1 MFAQFQMIYWAHE
14 HWTVSIARIMR
25 TTHWRRARG
34 QTIAFVKRH
43 TIVLLYRHTTV
54 FVQRNTI
61 VYVQRSTKILNLND
75 SNILGACCKPIID
88 QILVTAPSSGWPL
101 VISCPPSSLYHRF
114 ISGSLYTAH
123 VGLQLYVP
131 QRQKDIKLASA
142 VSCLSTVLTCII
154 INSYLWWGRP
164 GPPTLHKWDYEFI
177 CAKDTQRHKTS
188 TGQCLSGL
196 SAVLTCIIISYL
208 WWGRLQRLIKSHR
221 GSICLA
227 PQPPIYHQSS
237 YFLSQLWD
245 FWLEGQTRMRGI
257 TFAEQIWD

>member
-1 MFAQFQMIYWAHE
+1 MAKMFAQFQMIYWAHE

-101 VISCPPSSLYHRF
+101 VISCPHSNLYHRF
-114 ISGSLYTAH
+114 ISGSLYTAPH
-123 VGLQLYVP
+123 
-131 QRQKDIKLASA
+131 
-142 VSCLSTVLTCII
+142 T
-154 INSYLWWGRP
+154 
-164 GPPTLHKWDYEFI
+164 WDYNFI
-177 CAKDTQRHKTS
+177 CLKDTKTLNWLVQS
-188 TGQCLSGL
+188 MAYPLS
-196 SAVLTCIIISYL
+196 
-208 WWGRLQRLIKSHR
+208 
-221 GSICLA
+221 
-227 PQPPIYHQSS
+227 
-237 YFLSQLWD
+237 
-245 FWLEGQTRMRGI
+245 
-257 TFAEQIWD
+257 